1 MMRLTPN
8 LNPVRHIN
16 LNAQEDKSVNIYP
29 SKGLQI
35 FFIVILS
42 VIPQLNHAGDT
53 PDKAIPEPV
62 LLDKNKITGKGL
74 TPLEA
79 PWPKRMLVSGVES
92 HRSDTL
98 FTGQLVVSI
107 YDADDGVVKIKNYPF
122 DEFVHVLNGRAIL
135 TAEGS
140 APQTFET
147 GDSFVVPKGF
157 TGTWEMQDNFRE
169 MIVIE
174 KNANEAGLEK
184 LFAE

>member
-1 MMRLTPN
+1 MNTHIVKALRL
-8 LNPVRHIN
+8 
-16 LNAQEDKSVNIYP
+16 
-29 SKGLQI
+29 
-35 FFIVILS
+35 FFIVYLS
-42 VIPQLNHAGDT
+42 VFPLLNHAGDT
-53 PDKAIPEPV
+53 PDKAIPKPV
-62 LLDKNKITGKGL
+62 LLDKNKINGKGL
-74 TPLEA
+74 TTLET
-79 PWPKRMLVSGVES
+79 PWPKRMLVSGIES
-92 HRSDTL
+92 HRFDNL
-98 FTGQLVVSI
+98 FTGQMVVSI
-107 YDADDGVVKIKNYPF
+107 YEADDGMVKIIDYPF

-135 TAEGS
+135 TVEGA

>member
-1 MMRLTPN
+1 M
-8 LNPVRHIN
+8 
-16 LNAQEDKSVNIYP
+16 NIYIAKI
-29 SKGLQI
+29 SRLY
-35 FFIVILS
+35 FIVFLS
-42 VIPQLNHAGDT
+42 VFPQLNHAGDT
-53 PDKAIPEPV
+53 PDEAIPKPV
-62 LLDKNKITGKGL
+62 LLDKNKIAGKGL
-74 TPLEA
+74 TTLDT
-79 PWPKRMLVSGVES
+79 PWPKRMLVSGIES
-92 HRSDTL
+92 HRFDNL

-107 YDADDGVVKIKNYPF
+107 YQADDGMVKIEDYPF

-135 TAEGS
+135 TAQGA
-140 APQTFET
+140 APQTFEA

>member
-1 MMRLTPN
+1 MYIAKVLRL
-8 LNPVRHIN
+8 
-16 LNAQEDKSVNIYP
+16 
-29 SKGLQI
+29 
-35 FFIVILS
+35 FFIIYLS
-42 VIPQLNHAGDT
+42 VFPQLNHAGDA
-53 PDKAIPEPV
+53 PDKAIPKPV
-62 LLDKNKITGKGL
+62 LLDKNKIAGKGL
-74 TPLEA
+74 TTLDT

-92 HRSDTL
+92 HRSDIL

-107 YDADDGVVKIKNYPF
+107 YEADDGLVKIVDYPF

-135 TAEGS
+135 TAEG
-140 APQTFET
+140 ATPQIFET

-174 KNANEAGLEK
+174 KIANEIGLEK